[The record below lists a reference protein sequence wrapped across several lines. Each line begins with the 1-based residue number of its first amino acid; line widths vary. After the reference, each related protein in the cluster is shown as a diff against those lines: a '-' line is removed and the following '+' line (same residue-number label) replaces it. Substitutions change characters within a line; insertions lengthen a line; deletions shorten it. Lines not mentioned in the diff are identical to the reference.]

1 VTRCRACGAGPRL
14 SYTHYDKR
22 YAPRLDFSLSSR
34 LPAAVTF
41 TDHLTMRRAAAAL
54 SQRAYAIF

>member
-1 VTRCRACGAGPRL
+1 L
-14 SYTHYDKR
+14 SFTHCDKR

-54 SQRAYAIF
+54 SQRAYPIF